1 MVTPQGKDL
10 KLFVH
15 TGHEVKTGLFF
26 GGGGVVEEKA
36 MAWE

>member
-1 MVTPQGKDL
+1 MTPQGKDL

-15 TGHEVKTGLFF
+15 TGHEVKTSGLFL
-26 GGGGVVEEKA
+26 GGGVVEEKA